1 MLLQPFGFLM
11 DEQLELLYF
20 DRRWSFGALLDFK
33 ADTITF
39 RKALKTLTFDGA
51 MVNKDIFS
59 AILNRD
65 KSETLLI
72 VEPLY
77 STLRHNSPNP
87 SILLVRTL
95 LNIHNPTLMSN
106 RG

>member
-1 MLLQPFGFLM
+1 LLLQPFGFLE
-11 DEQLELLYF
+11 DERLELLYSYC
-20 DRRWSFGALLDFK
+20 RRSLGALFNFE

-51 MVNKDIFS
+51 VVNKDIF
-59 AILNRD
+59 AATLYRN

-77 STLRHNSPNP
+77 STLRHNSSNP
-87 SILLVRTL
+87 FILLDG
-95 LNIHNPTLMSN
+95 PC
-106 RG
+106 